1 MSQPN
6 SKQIA
11 ADKKKAAAKPR
22 GGRKVLSAADIKAKI
37 DKTRAALEAL
47 ELRAYGSEL
56 DEEVKAMRI
65 SELFATLKGKIK
77 GVSDLAILASI
88 GKAAGIK
95 RLSITQAEV
104 KPRKPAAA
112 KAK

>member
-22 GGRKVLSAADIKAKI
+22 APRKVLSAADIIAKM
-37 DKTRAALEAL
+37 DKMKEALKALEQK
-47 ELRAYGSEL
+47 AYGSEL
-56 DEEVKAMRI
+56 DEAVVAMRI
-65 SELFATLKGKIK
+65 GDLFAKLKGEMK

-104 KPRKPAAA
+104 KPRKPAVA